1 MSSARQYKRRL
12 GWWASFR
19 HAKSGRKRLQM
30 VLKIAFGLVVLTFTL
45 YPILWTISAA
55 FNPRGGLSG
64 QQLIPA
70 NLSLRNFETILQEPF
85 LQWMLNSFTLA
96 TVAALLSVVITTL
109 AAYGFSRF
117 RFRFRKQILLGIL
130 VIQVFPALLTMVAL
144 FALMRQIGSYI
155 PWLGLNS
162 HGGLI
167 LLYLGGAMGI
177 NVWLMKGYFDSIPRD
192 IDESAMV
199 DGATHW
205 QIFWKLIFPLAR
217 PIITVI
223 AILTFV
229 GVYSDWVLARIIIQ
243 DQEKFTLML
252 GLQSFIQ
259 YDYGSN
265 WGAFSAGAILGA
277 LPIIILYIL
286 LQDQIVGGLTVG
298 AVKG

>member
-1 MSSARQYKRRL
+1 MSSAGQRKQHRSDR
-12 GWWASFR
+12 AS
-19 HAKSGRKRLQM
+19 RKRIQSILKL
-30 VLKIAFGLVVLTFTL
+30 VLGVIILSFTL

-55 FNPRGGLSG
+55 FNPSGGLSG
-64 QQLIPA
+64 QQLVPA
-70 NLSLRNFETILQEPF
+70 NPSFRNFETILEEPF
-85 LQWMLNSFTLA
+85 LLWMWNSFLLA
-96 TVAALLSVVITTL
+96 TIASALSVVVTTL
-109 AAYGFSRF
+109 AAYSFSRF
-117 RFRFRKQILLGIL
+117 RFRFRKHILLGIL

-144 FALMRQIGSYI
+144 FALMQQIGSYI

-177 NVWLMKGYFDSIPRD
+177 NVWLMKGYFDSIPHE

-217 PIITVI
+217 PIITVV

-229 GVYSDWVLARIIIQ
+229 GVYSDWVLARIVLQ
-243 DQEKFTLML
+243 DSEKFTLML

-259 YDYGSN
+259 YNYGSN
-265 WGAFSAGAILGA
+265 WGVFAAGAILGA
-277 LPIIILYIL
+277 LPIIVIYIV

-298 AVKG
+298 SVKG